1 MKILR
6 LLSLPFLFAFI
17 SCASAPKTADN
28 AGPLEV
34 GVAETDITPP
44 VGYRMAGYFDERFS
58 TGIHDPLKAKAIV
71 FKQGNEKMALVFCDL
86 VQVTLPISEQA
97 RDRAAQLCDIP
108 KSNIAILATHSHTGP
123 LFNDVRG
130 TFFNDDAIAEFG

>member
-6 LLSLPFLFAFI
+6 LLCAPFLFAFI
-17 SCASAPKTADN
+17 CCTAAPKNDAD
-28 AGPLEV
+28 APLEV

-58 TGIHDPLKAKAIV
+58 TGIHDPLKAKAMV
-71 FKQGNEKMALVFCDL
+71 FKQGNEKFALVFCDL

-108 KSNIAILATHSHTGP
+108 KSNIAILAT
-123 LFNDVRG
+123 
-130 TFFNDDAIAEFG
+130 